1 MRSRLAGPRALAALA
16 LLPAGLLAAGCGIQS
31 TDVVAVG
38 DPATAQAMPP
48 PDGSTVLYFVGPD
61 GLMPVVRPG
70 ASQPLLPL
78 LFAGPDQDERAV
90 GLRSE
95 LPPLRG
101 PLKMT
106 VGEGGVTL
114 MLGQDVSGLTP
125 TAQRQIACTA
135 LQVSA
140 RGPGL
145 RATILGNGSPSSLSP
160 LACSP

>member
-1 MRSRLAGPRALAALA
+1 MRSRFAGLRALAALA

-61 GLMPVVRPG
+61 GLMPVVRSG
-70 ASQPLLPL
+70 VSSPLLPL
-78 LFAGPDQDERAV
+78 LFAGPDQDERSV

-95 LPPLRG
+95 LPPLSG
-101 PLKMT
+101 PLRLAI
-106 VGEGGVTL
+106 GEGGVTV

-135 LQVSA
+135 LQKAA
-140 RGPGL
+140 RGP
-145 RATILGNGSPSSLSP
+145 RFKATILGNGAPSPLSP
-160 LACSP
+160 LTCSP